1 MTFFFLAEINVL
13 FGCWRWWLAML
24 NTPIHNDASLG
35 ASFAWKCQRG
45 PTLRWPTLASFK
57 YKIIFFF
64 LFLFLSACLPAYQPT
79 CLSFL
84 LSFLLSFFSFFFCE
98 PAQKDSLSPVLV
110 QIHLSVIT
118 EQSIF
123 IFCFC
128 LIFLSYVCYSQME
141 MSQIQRKQPT
151 TFLNKQR
158 IILIQPY
165 SNINVLGWVRK
176 RKRLV

>member
-1 MTFFFLAEINVL
+1 MEMPTRTYFTLTYIGKLQIQNNLFF
-13 FGCWRWWLAML
+13 
-24 NTPIHNDASLG
+24 
-35 ASFAWKCQRG
+35 SFSVSVC
-45 PTLRWPTLASFK
+45 
-57 YKIIFFF
+57 
-64 LFLFLSACLPAYQPT
+64 LSACLPTY
-79 CLSFL
+79 
-84 LSFLLSFFSFFFCE
+84 LSFFSSFFPSFLLLLFFCE

-141 MSQIQRKQPT
+141 MSPIQRKQPT

>member
-64 LFLFLSACLPAYQPT
+64 LFLFLSACLPACQPT

-84 LSFLLSFFSFFFCE
+84 LSFLLSFFSFFFLWTSS
-98 PAQKDSLSPVLV
+98 KRFSLSRSRSDTPVSNYRAV
-110 QIHLSVIT
+110 NIHL
-118 EQSIF
+118 
-123 IFCFC
+123 
-128 LIFLSYVCYSQME
+128 LFLSYFLELCVLFPNGDESNTKE
-141 MSQIQRKQPT
+141 T
-151 TFLNKQR
+151 TDNLPQ
-158 IILIQPY
+158 
-165 SNINVLGWVRK
+165 
-176 RKRLV
+176 